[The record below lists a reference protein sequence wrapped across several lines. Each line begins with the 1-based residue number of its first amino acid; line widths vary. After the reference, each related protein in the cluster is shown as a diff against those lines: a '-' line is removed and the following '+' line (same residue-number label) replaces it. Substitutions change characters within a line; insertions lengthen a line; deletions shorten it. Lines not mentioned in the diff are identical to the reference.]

1 MPILVSK
8 EELFNFADKLGLREP
23 ARTLF
28 NHEIKDI
35 ERRANIY
42 FKIFGEGLEL
52 YSVIYN

>member
-1 MPILVSK
+1 LPILVSK